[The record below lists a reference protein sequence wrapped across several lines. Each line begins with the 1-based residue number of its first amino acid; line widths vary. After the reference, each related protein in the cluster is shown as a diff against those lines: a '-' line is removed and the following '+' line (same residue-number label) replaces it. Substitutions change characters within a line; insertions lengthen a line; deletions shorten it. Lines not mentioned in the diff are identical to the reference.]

1 MCQPQ
6 TAAVGGSSH
15 RPWSAGECPKAPLT
29 VTGSG
34 RSNSDKLTL
43 AIGGEMI
50 PLILNE
56 RVGPQASE
64 TRRLSK
70 KLSAVRLKAENRHVA
85 GQ

>member
-1 MCQPQ
+1 
-6 TAAVGGSSH
+6 
-15 RPWSAGECPKAPLT
+15 
-29 VTGSG
+29 
-34 RSNSDKLTL
+34 
-43 AIGGEMI
+43 MI

-70 KLSAVRLKAENRHVA
+70 KLSAVRLKDENRHVA